1 MFGSGLD
8 SERAFDI
15 MRSMRRTRVRHRR
28 IGTLLAG
35 VLVLGLWSGPIAKA
49 LDPEEAVREA
59 DATYVVRQGD
69 TLWSIAARVAPERDP
84 RSLVDAIAAVND
96 VSAGA
101 LVPGQT
107 LSIPA

>member
-1 MFGSGLD
+1 M
-8 SERAFDI
+8 
-15 MRSMRRTRVRHRR
+15 
-28 IGTLLAG
+28 
-35 VLVLGLWSGPIAKA
+35 
-49 LDPEEAVREA
+49 REA